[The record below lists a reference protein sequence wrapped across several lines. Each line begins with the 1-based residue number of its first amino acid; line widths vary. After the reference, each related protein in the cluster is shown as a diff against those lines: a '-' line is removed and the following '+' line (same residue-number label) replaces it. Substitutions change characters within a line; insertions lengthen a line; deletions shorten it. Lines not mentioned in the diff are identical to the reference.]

1 MSAVLLHKRI
11 FYVAHQFEKLAVTT
25 TWSTAKLDT
34 KFTALPPVGEE
45 LLLNVQLVNE
55 TVLVTISVSSG
66 TKLS

>member
-1 MSAVLLHKRI
+1 MAVLLPDKTI
-11 FYVAHQFEKLAVTT
+11 LQVAHQLEKLAVTT

-34 KFTALPPVGEE
+34 KLTALPPVGEE

-55 TVLVTISVSSG
+55 TVLVTINVSFG